1 MSRVVQRL
9 IALIPVTALVVGG
22 SLLVHVDSASAF
34 GYNRA
39 VNRSCGDNGVSSTG
53 DLTSGQAMTSH
64 YSGSCNDKLVA
75 GLNHGGAVKWTTST
89 TVRGTARH
97 AASGLGDTTGRH
109 KGCPSCAV
117 TLS

>member
-1 MSRVVQRL
+1 MPTFLRRL
-9 IALIPVTALVVGG
+9 VAILPVTALLIGG
-22 SLLVHVDSASAF
+22 SVLVHADSAEAF
-34 GYNRA
+34 GFNRA
-39 VNRSCGDNGVSSTG
+39 VSRTCGDNWVSSSG
-53 DLTSGQAMTSH
+53 DLTNGQAVTSH

-89 TVRGTARH
+89 SVRGTARH